1 MITVIGENIV
11 DFIKQPCGLFKA
23 HLGGSPFNFAIGVGR
38 LGIPCS
44 YLSPLSQDSF
54 GDMFLQYLEGN
65 NVYFDPAMRSNFN
78 TSLAFVSL
86 DNFHQPHYSIY
97 RSSVADRD
105 ISPTRLINRMH
116 KSTTIL
122 HTGSLALEPQDLPV
136 ILEVINHARADG
148 IKISVDLNVRI
159 KFISDISDYVEGI
172 KKIIALSDYIKAS
185 DEDLNEIFPE
195 LSLDQAV
202 GYVRSHM
209 QNGILAFTKGE
220 EGAELLTR
228 ELSLAAP
235 VIKPES
241 FGDTIGAGDTF
252 YAALLSAVVHLG
264 LDKLAP
270 CNFEKFT
277 LEALLHNA
285 IMAASINVSRGGCE
299 PPTRKELREAI
310 ANRHYNDKYLQI
322 F

>member
-1 MITVIGENIV
+1 
-11 DFIKQPCGLFKA
+11 
-23 HLGGSPFNFAIGVGR
+23 
-38 LGIPCS
+38 
-44 YLSPLSQDSF
+44 
-54 GDMFLQYLEGN
+54 
-65 NVYFDPAMRSNFN
+65 
-78 TSLAFVSL
+78 
-86 DNFHQPHYSIY
+86 
-97 RSSVADRD
+97 
-105 ISPTRLINRMH
+105 
-116 KSTTIL
+116 
-122 HTGSLALEPQDLPV
+122 
-136 ILEVINHARADG
+136 
-148 IKISVDLNVRI
+148 LNVRI

-235 VIKPES
+235 VIMPES